1 MLEPVK
7 VKYANGASPPAK
19 SPDLTAAAPAVPAT
33 AALRTAQEMWAASP
47 NGEYWEEFA
56 RRLPEE
62 RAAGSRPARAAAR
75 EL

>member
-7 VKYANGASPPAK
+7 VKYAKGASPPAEA
-19 SPDLTAAAPAVPAT
+19 PDLPAA

-62 RAAGSRPARAAAR
+62 RAAGSRPARAAAP
-75 EL
+75 EF

>member
-7 VKYANGASPPAK
+7 VKYANGALPPPE
-19 SPDLTAAAPAVPAT
+19 SPDLTAAAAVVPAA
-33 AALRTAQEMWAASP
+33 AALRAAQEMWAASP

-62 RAAGSRPARAAAR
+62 RAAGSRPERAAAR
-75 EL
+75 ER

>member
-7 VKYANGASPPAK
+7 VKYAKGASPPAEA
-19 SPDLTAAAPAVPAT
+19 PDLPAAAPAA
-33 AALRTAQEMWAASP
+33 AALRTAQEVWAASP

-62 RAAGSRPARAAAR
+62 RAAGSRPERTAAP